1 MVANLK
7 LKNQSI
13 IPNDSKYLEMQS
25 NINQISDDIS
35 KLKEVLHTNQYQ
47 TQSQNNISKLNLN
60 DVDNQF
66 THNETGENSTNGLSG
81 ENRD

>member
-1 MVANLK
+1 MVADLK

-13 IPNDSKYLEMQS
+13 LPNDSKYLEMQS
-25 NINQISDDIS
+25 NINQISDDIC

-47 TQSQNNISKLNLN
+47 TQSQNNISILNLN

-66 THNETGENSTNGLSG
+66 TQNETGENSTNGLSP
-81 ENRD
+81 NRD

>member
-1 MVANLK
+1 MVADLK

-13 IPNDSKYLEMQS
+13 LPNDSKYLEMQS
-25 NINQISDDIS
+25 NINQISDDIC

-47 TQSQNNISKLNLN
+47 TQSQNNISILNLN

-66 THNETGENSTNGLSG
+66 TQNETG
-81 ENRD
+81 